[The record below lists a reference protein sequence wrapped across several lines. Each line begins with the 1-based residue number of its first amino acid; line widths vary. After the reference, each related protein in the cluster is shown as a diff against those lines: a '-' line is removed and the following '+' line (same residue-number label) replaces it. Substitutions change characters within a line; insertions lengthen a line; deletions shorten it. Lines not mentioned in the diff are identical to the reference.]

1 MSAIP
6 PDFVG
11 PILQAG
17 AKANQVAGQRDGT
30 DNQRVE
36 TQRTTQAAA
45 DQRATSVSDADEENG
60 VQDSSTGVG
69 GEGRS
74 FGEGDAEPDAGA
86 DTNTPDDGIRKD
98 DDGRLHLDI
107 QA

>member
-17 AKANQVAGQRDGT
+17 VRANQVAGERESEE
-30 DNQRVE
+30 NQKVE
-36 TQRTTQAAA
+36 TRRTTQAAA
-45 DQRATSVSDADEENG
+45 DQRATTVSDADEESG
-60 VQDSSTGVG
+60 VQDSYTSVG

-74 FGEGDAEPDAGA
+74 FGDGEQEPDDQ
-86 DTNTPDDGIRKD
+86 DTSDTDLSEDEDGN
-98 DDGRLHLDI
+98 LHLDI

>member
-17 AKANQVAGQRDGT
+17 ARANQVAGERDSEE
-30 DNQRVE
+30 NQKVE
-36 TQRTTQAAA
+36 TRRTTQAAA
-45 DQRATSVSDADEENG
+45 DQRATTVSDTDEESG
-60 VQDSSTGVG
+60 VQDSFTSAG

-74 FGEGDAEPDAGA
+74 FGDGDAEPEASDQDAS
-86 DTNTPDDGIRKD
+86 DTGLSED
-98 DDGRLHLDI
+98 DDGNLHLDI

>member
-17 AKANQVAGQRDGT
+17 VRASQVAGERDSE
-30 DNQRVE
+30 DNQKVE
-36 TQRTTQAAA
+36 TRRTTQAAA
-45 DQRATSVSDADEENG
+45 DQKATTVSDADEESG
-60 VQDSSTGVG
+60 VQDSYTSVG
-69 GEGRS
+69 GEGRA
-74 FGEGDAEPDAGA
+74 FGDGEQEA
-86 DTNTPDDGIRKD
+86 DGQDPSGTGLKED
-98 DDGRLHLDI
+98 DDGELHLDI